1 MAQGTPCAKFYY
13 GEVLMEKIIE
23 MRNIRKTFLNTV
35 ANKNVN
41 FIVYKGEIV
50 SLLGENGAGKT
61 TLMKI
66 LYGMYTKDSGEI
78 FVNGKKVEINSPK
91 DAIAYGIGMV
101 HQHFTLVRTLTVLEN
116 VILGLPSPKG
126 FELDLDDARKKLK
139 NIIDKYGLT
148 VDPDAKIWQLSVG
161 ERQRVEIIK
170 ALYRNI
176 QVLILDEPTAVLTP
190 QEVSELF
197 KTLRIFKKEGKS
209 VVFISHKLEEV
220 MEISDRIVILRNG
233 VVTGERKKEET
244 NEKEL
249 ARLMV
254 GREVI
259 EALRKE
265 GTQFG
270 STIFKVRNLKALN
283 DKELLALKGVSFE
296 VREGEILGVAGVA
309 GNGQKEL
316 EEVIC
321 GVRKPVSGDVFLE
334 DKNIANKTPKEII
347 NLGIGRIPE
356 DRMES
361 GLILDIPV
369 FANLVVEFYDKSPFS
384 RGMLIN
390 YQEIKKFAEHLVKE
404 FNIKT
409 SSVDAITRTL
419 SGGNL
424 QKIILARVLSRNP
437 KFIIASQPT
446 RGLDVG
452 AMEYI
457 HEKLLEEKNKGAAIL
472 LISEDLNEIMHL
484 SDRIMVMYE
493 GEIMGIIDRSKE
505 NVDIEELGLM
515 MAGAK
520 RRTTV

>member
-1 MAQGTPCAKFYY
+1 
-13 GEVLMEKIIE
+13 MEKIIE
-23 MRNIRKTFLNTV
+23 MRNIRKTFLNNV
-35 ANKNVN
+35 ANNNVN
-41 FIVYKGEIV
+41 FVVYKGEIV

-78 FVNGKKVEINSPK
+78 YVNGKKVEINSPK
-91 DAIAYGIGMV
+91 DAIALGIGMV

-126 FELDLDDARKKLK
+126 FELDLESARKKLQE
-139 NIIDKYGLT
+139 IIDKYKLV

-176 QVLILDEPTAVLTP
+176 NVLILDEPTAVLTP
-190 QEVSELF
+190 QEVKELF
-197 KTLRIFKKEGKS
+197 ATLRIFKSEGKS

-244 NEKEL
+244 NEREL

-265 GTQFG
+265 GG
-270 STIFKVRNLKALN
+270 NIGAPVLKVEGIKALN
-283 DKELLALKGVSFE
+283 DKGLLALKGISFK
-296 VREGEILGVAGVA
+296 VRKGEILGVAGVA
-309 GNGQKEL
+309 GNGQREL
-316 EEVIC
+316 EDVIC
-321 GVRKPVSGDVFLE
+321 GVRNPTEGHIYLRDE
-334 DKNIANKTPKEII
+334 EITGKTPKEII
-347 NLGIGRIPE
+347 DMGIGRIPE
-356 DRMES
+356 DRMEA

-369 FANLVVEFYDKSPFS
+369 YENLVIEFYDKPPFS

-390 YQEIKKFAEHLVKE
+390 YAEIKKLAERLVKE
-404 FNIKT
+404 YRVKT
-409 SSVDAITRTL
+409 SSIYAITRTL

-424 QKIILARVLSRNP
+424 QKLILARVLSRNP
-437 KFIIASQPT
+437 EFLIASQPT

-457 HEKLLEEKNKGAAIL
+457 HQKLLEEKNRGAAIL
-472 LISEDLNEIMHL
+472 LISEDLNEILHL
-484 SDRIMVMYE
+484 SDRILVMYE

-505 NVDIEELGLM
+505 EVDIEELGLM

-520 RRTTV
+520 RRVAS

>member
-1 MAQGTPCAKFYY
+1 
-13 GEVLMEKIIE
+13 MEKIIE
-23 MRNIRKTFLNTV
+23 MRNIRKTFLGNV
-35 ANKNVN
+35 ANDNVN
-41 FIVYKGEIV
+41 FVVYKGEIV

-78 FVNGKKVEINSPK
+78 YVNGKKVEINSPK
-91 DAIAYGIGMV
+91 DAIALGIGMV

-126 FELDLDDARKKLK
+126 FELDLESARRKLQE
-139 NIIDKYGLT
+139 IIDRYKLV

-176 QVLILDEPTAVLTP
+176 SVLILDEPTAVLTP
-190 QEVSELF
+190 QEVKELF
-197 KTLRIFKKEGKS
+197 ATLRIFKNEGKS

-244 NEKEL
+244 NEREL

-265 GTQFG
+265 GG
-270 STIFKVRNLKALN
+270 NIGEPILKVNGIKALN
-283 DKELLALKGVSFE
+283 DKGLLALKGVSFE
-296 VREGEILGVAGVA
+296 VRKGEILGVAGVA

-316 EEVIC
+316 EDVIC
-321 GVRKPVSGDVFLE
+321 GVRTPLE
-334 DKNIANKTPKEII
+334 GKILLRDKELTGRTPKEII
-347 NLGIGRIPE
+347 DMGVGRIPE

-369 FANLVVEFYDKSPFS
+369 YENLVIEFYDKPPFS

-390 YQEIKKFAEHLVKE
+390 YNEIKKFAEKLVKE
-404 FNIKT
+404 YRVKT
-409 SSVDAITRTL
+409 SSIHAVTRTL

-424 QKIILARVLSRNP
+424 QKLILARVLSRNP
-437 KFIIASQPT
+437 EFLIASQPT

-457 HEKLLEEKNKGAAIL
+457 HQKLLEEKTKGAAIL
-472 LISEDLNEIMHL
+472 LISEDLNEILHL
-484 SDRIMVMYE
+484 SDRILVLYE

-505 NVDIEELGLM
+505 KVDIEELGLM

-520 RRTTV
+520 RRVAS

>member
-1 MAQGTPCAKFYY
+1 
-13 GEVLMEKIIE
+13 MEKEKLIE
-23 MRNIRKTFLNTV
+23 MRNIRKTFLDNV
-35 ANKNVN
+35 ANNNVN
-41 FIVYKGEIV
+41 FVVYKGEIV

-66 LYGMYTKDSGEI
+66 LYGMYTKDSGDI
-78 FVNGKKVEINSPK
+78 FVNGKKVEITSPK
-91 DAIAYGIGMV
+91 DAIALGIGMV

-126 FELDLDDARKKLK
+126 MSLDLDSARKKLEE
-139 NIIDKYGLT
+139 IIHRYGLI
-148 VDPDAKIWQLSVG
+148 VNPDAKIWQLSVG

-176 QVLILDEPTAVLTP
+176 NVLILDEPTAVLTP
-190 QEVSELF
+190 QEVEELF

-209 VVFISHKLEEV
+209 IVFISHKLEEV

-244 NEKEL
+244 NAREL

-259 EALRKE
+259 EVLREKTSVTE
-265 GTQFG
+265 Q
-270 STIFKVRNLKALN
+270 SPLLRVENLKALN
-283 DKELLALKGVSFE
+283 DKNLIALKGISFS
-296 VREGEILGVAGVA
+296 VNHGEILGVAGVA
-309 GNGQKEL
+309 GNGQREL
-316 EEVIC
+316 EDVIC
-321 GVRKPVSGDVFLE
+321 GVRKPIEGHIFLDDSEISG
-334 DKNIANKTPKEII
+334 KSPKEII
-347 NLGIGRIPE
+347 RLGVGRIPE

-361 GLILDIPV
+361 GLILDLPLYE
-369 FANLVVEFYDKSPFS
+369 NLVIEFYDKSPFS
-384 RGMLIN
+384 KGALIN
-390 YQEIKKFAEHLVKE
+390 YKSIKNFAEKLIKE
-404 FNIKT
+404 YRIKT
-409 SSVDAITRTL
+409 AGIDVVTRTL

-424 QKIILARVLSRNP
+424 QKVILARVLSQSP

-457 HEKLLEEKNKGAAIL
+457 HEKLLEARNKGAGVL
-472 LISEDLNEIMHL
+472 LISEDLHEVLNL

-505 NVDIEELGLM
+505 KVDVEELGLM

-520 RRTTV
+520 RRKVS

>member
-1 MAQGTPCAKFYY
+1 
-13 GEVLMEKIIE
+13 MEKIIE
-23 MRNIRKTFLNTV
+23 MRNIRKTFLDNV
-35 ANKNVN
+35 ANDNIN
-41 FIVYKGEIV
+41 FVIYKGEIV

-66 LYGMYTKDSGEI
+66 LYGMYSKDSGEI
-78 FVNGKKVEINSPK
+78 YVNGKKVEINSPK
-91 DAIAYGIGMV
+91 DAIANGIGMV

-126 FELDLDDARKKLK
+126 FTLDFESARKKLEE
-139 NIIDKYGLT
+139 IINRYKLI

-170 ALYRNI
+170 ALYRDIN
-176 QVLILDEPTAVLTP
+176 VLILDEPTAVLTP
-190 QEVSELF
+190 QEVKELF
-197 KTLRIFKKEGKS
+197 ATLRIFKKEGKS

-244 NEKEL
+244 NEREL

-265 GTQFG
+265 GGKVG
-270 STIFKVRNLKALN
+270 SPVLQVRNLKALN
-283 DKELLALKGVSFE
+283 DKGLLALKGISFD

-309 GNGQKEL
+309 GNGQREL
-316 EEVIC
+316 EDVIC
-321 GVRKPVSGDVFLE
+321 GVRTPTEGDIYLR
-334 DKNIANKTPKEII
+334 DQKLTGKTPKEII
-347 NLGIGRIPE
+347 EMGVGRIPE

-361 GLILDIPV
+361 GLILDLPV
-369 FANLVVEFYDKSPFS
+369 YENLVIEFYDKSPFS
-384 RGMLIN
+384 KGMLIN
-390 YQEIKKFAEHLVKE
+390 YGEIKKFAEKLVKE
-404 FNIKT
+404 YKVKT
-409 SSVDAITRTL
+409 SSIYAVTRTL

-424 QKIILARVLSRNP
+424 QKLILARVLSRNP
-437 KFIIASQPT
+437 EFLIASQPT

-457 HEKLLEEKNKGAAIL
+457 HQKLLEEKSRGAAIL
-472 LISEDLNEIMHL
+472 LISEDLNEILHL
-484 SDRIMVMYE
+484 SDRILVLYE

-505 NVDIEELGLM
+505 KVDIEELGLM

-520 RRTTV
+520 RRVAL

>member
-1 MAQGTPCAKFYY
+1 
-13 GEVLMEKIIE
+13 MEKEKIVE
-23 MRNIRKTFLNTV
+23 MRNIRKTFLNNV
-35 ANKNVN
+35 ANNNIN
-41 FIVYKGEIV
+41 FVVYKGEIV

-91 DAIAYGIGMV
+91 DAIALGIGMV

-126 FELDLDDARKKLK
+126 INLDFDYARKRLQE
-139 NIIDKYGLT
+139 IIQRYGL
-148 VDPDAKIWQLSVG
+148 VVNPDAKIWQLSVG

-176 QVLILDEPTAVLTP
+176 NVLILDEPTAVLTP
-190 QEVSELF
+190 QEVEELF

-209 VVFISHKLEEV
+209 IVFISHKLEEV

-233 VVTGERKKEET
+233 VVTGERRKEET
-244 NEKEL
+244 NAREL

-259 EALRKE
+259 EVLREKTSVTEKSPLLKVE
-265 GTQFG
+265 G
-270 STIFKVRNLKALN
+270 LKALN
-283 DKELLALKGVSFE
+283 DKNLVALKGISFS
-296 VREGEILGVAGVA
+296 VNKGEILGVAGVA
-309 GNGQKEL
+309 GNGQREL
-316 EEVIC
+316 EDVIC
-321 GVRKPVSGDVFLE
+321 GVRKPISGHIFL
-334 DKNIANKTPKEII
+334 DKDEISGRSPKEII
-347 NLGIGRIPE
+347 RLGVGRIPE

-361 GLILDIPV
+361 GLILDLPLYE
-369 FANLVVEFYDKSPFS
+369 NLVIEFYDKPPFS
-384 RGMLIN
+384 KGMLIN
-390 YQEIKKFAEHLVKE
+390 YKSIKRFAQKLIKE
-404 FNIKT
+404 YRIKT
-409 SSVDAITRTL
+409 ASIDVKTRTL

-424 QKIILARVLSRNP
+424 QKVILARVLSQSP

-457 HEKLLEEKNKGAAIL
+457 HEKLLEARNNGAGIL
-472 LISEDLNEIMHL
+472 LISEDLHEVLNL

-505 NVDIEELGLM
+505 KVDIEELGLM

-520 RRTTV
+520 RRKVS

>member
-1 MAQGTPCAKFYY
+1 
-13 GEVLMEKIIE
+13 MEKIIE
-23 MRNIRKTFLNTV
+23 MRNIRKTFLGNV
-35 ANKNVN
+35 ANNNIN
-41 FIVYKGEIV
+41 FVIYKGEIV

-78 FVNGKKVEINSPK
+78 YVNGRKVEINSPK
-91 DAIAYGIGMV
+91 DAIALGIGMV

-126 FELDLDDARKKLK
+126 FELDLESARKKLQE
-139 NIIDKYGLT
+139 IIKKYKLV

-170 ALYRNI
+170 ALYRDIN
-176 QVLILDEPTAVLTP
+176 VLILDEPTAVLTP
-190 QEVSELF
+190 QEVEELF
-197 KTLRIFKKEGKS
+197 ATLRIFKNEGKS

-244 NEKEL
+244 NEREL

-254 GREVI
+254 GKEVI

-265 GTQFG
+265 GGTVG
-270 STIFKVRNLKALN
+270 APVLKVEGIKALN
-283 DKELLALKGVSFE
+283 DKGILALKGINFE
-296 VREGEILGVAGVA
+296 VRKGEILGVAGVA

-316 EEVIC
+316 EDVIC
-321 GVRKPVSGDVFLE
+321 GVRNPLE
-334 DKNIANKTPKEII
+334 GHIYLKDKEVTGKSPKEIV
-347 NLGIGRIPE
+347 NMGIGRIPE

-369 FANLVVEFYDKSPFS
+369 YENLVIEFYDKPPFS
-384 RGMLIN
+384 KGMLIN
-390 YQEIKKFAEHLVKE
+390 YAEIKRFAEKLVKE
-404 FNIKT
+404 YRVKT
-409 SSVDAITRTL
+409 SSIYAITRTL

-424 QKIILARVLSRNP
+424 QKLILARVLSQNP
-437 KFIIASQPT
+437 EFLIASQPT

-457 HEKLLEEKNKGAAIL
+457 HQKLLEAKTKGAAIM
-472 LISEDLNEIMHL
+472 LISEDLNEILHL

-505 NVDIEELGLM
+505 DVDIEELGLM

-520 RRTTV
+520 RRVTL

>member
-1 MAQGTPCAKFYY
+1 
-13 GEVLMEKIIE
+13 MEKEKIVE
-23 MRNIRKTFLNTV
+23 MRNIRKTFLDNV
-35 ANKNVN
+35 ANNDVN
-41 FIVYKGEIV
+41 FTIYKGEVV

-66 LYGMYTKDSGEI
+66 LYGMYTKDSGDI

-91 DAIAYGIGMV
+91 DAIALGIGMV
-101 HQHFTLVRTLTVLEN
+101 HQHFTLVRTLSVLEN
-116 VILGLPSPKG
+116 VILGLPSPRG
-126 FELDLDDARKKLK
+126 INLDFDDAKKKLQE
-139 NIIDKYGLT
+139 IIQRYGL
-148 VDPDAKIWQLSVG
+148 VVNPDAKIWQLSVG

-176 QVLILDEPTAVLTP
+176 NILILDEPTAVLTP
-190 QEVSELF
+190 QEVEELF

-209 VVFISHKLEEV
+209 IVFISHKLEEV

-244 NEKEL
+244 NSREL

-254 GREVI
+254 GREVL
-259 EALRKE
+259 EVLREKSSITE
-265 GTQFG
+265 K
-270 STIFKVRNLKALN
+270 SPLLRVENLKALN
-283 DKELLALKGVSFE
+283 DKNLLALKGISFSVSN
-296 VREGEILGVAGVA
+296 GEILGVAGVA
-309 GNGQKEL
+309 GNGQREL
-316 EEVIC
+316 EDVIC
-321 GVRKPVSGDVFLE
+321 GVRKPVSGHIFLNGNTE
-334 DKNIANKTPKEII
+334 IAGKSPKEII
-347 NLGIGRIPE
+347 KLGIGRIPE

-361 GLILDIPV
+361 GLILDLPLYE
-369 FANLVVEFYDKSPFS
+369 NLVVEFYDKSPFS
-384 RGMLIN
+384 KGMLIN
-390 YQEIKKFAEHLVKE
+390 YK
-404 FNIKT
+404 NIKNFAQKLIKEYQIKT
-409 SSVDAITRTL
+409 ASIAIKTRTL

-424 QKIILARVLSRNP
+424 QKVILARVLSQSP

-457 HEKLLEEKNKGAAIL
+457 HERLLEARNNGAGVL
-472 LISEDLNEIMHL
+472 LISEDLHEVLDL

-505 NVDIEELGLM
+505 KVDIEELGLM

-520 RRTTV
+520 RRKVS